1 MVKTAAIWNVVLC
14 HVAAAPFSGGTVGAA
29 PWYSALLWA
38 SLAHA
43 CVPLFFIAS
52 GALLLK
58 PEKVLTLKKLYTRN
72 FPRILVVL
80 FFWAFCYKLVALNL
94 MDSLTLPD
102 VADAA
107 KHLLLFH
114 HE

>member
-1 MVKTAAIWNVVLC
+1 MLW

-29 PWYSALLWA
+29 PWYSALL
-38 SLAHA
+38 
-43 CVPLFFIAS
+43 
-52 GALLLK
+52 LK
-58 PEKVLTLKKLYTRN
+58 PEKILTLKKLYTRN
-72 FPRILVVL
+72 FPKILVVL
-80 FFWAFCYKLVALNL
+80 FFWAFCYKLVAQNL

-107 KHLLLFH
+107 KHLLLSH